1 MPDKDRDK
9 KEVPFPRNDS
19 VDRRTRRE
27 DQKHHDKG
35 IAEDSRENREKGVTD
50 WMKPPR
56 PKGK

>member
-1 MPDKDRDK
+1 MSDKDQGK
-9 KEVPFPRNDS
+9 KETPITRKDS
-19 VDRRTRRE
+19 VDRPTRRE

-56 PKGK
+56 PKGQ